1 MMGID
6 EHKKHAPKKISM
18 AVLSVS
24 STRHLKNDKSG
35 LWIKDQAEREGH
47 TVVLHRVIGDDQV
60 GISKAVFEAV
70 QNPECQAILITGGT
84 GITCSDVTIEAVR
97 PLFSKELTGFS
108 ALFTMLSYNEIGS
121 AAILS
126 RAVAGLIS
134 NTPVFCM
141 PGSFNACQ
149 TACKSIIFPEIGH
162 IVKHALDR

>member
-60 GISKAVFEAV
+60 GI
-70 QNPECQAILITGGT
+70 
-84 GITCSDVTIEAVR
+84 
-97 PLFSKELTGFS
+97 
-108 ALFTMLSYNEIGS
+108 
-121 AAILS
+121 
-126 RAVAGLIS
+126 
-134 NTPVFCM
+134 
-141 PGSFNACQ
+141 
-149 TACKSIIFPEIGH
+149 
-162 IVKHALDR
+162 